1 MKFWA
6 LSYSLPANPSRY
18 RVAVWKKLKEI
29 GAVYLQPAVAVVPQR
44 EVLFD
49 ALNALKDTI
58 RSYGGKSAVLTLD
71 FADKEDEAAMLAQI
85 NQSRTEEYYAIAHD
99 VRRLAAQL
107 DWEKKNG
114 EIDEKYFHQELS
126 RLQKR
131 LVLAKKHDFFGAEG
145 RHEADDAV
153 EIITGMI
160 PQTGTAKKDARQ
172 KPAVKPTKPTAVKPT
187 AAAAV
192 TPEPVS
198 PVSPVSPVATEETP
212 APDMPV
218 FLF

>member
-44 EVLFD
+44 DGLID
-49 ALNALKDTI
+49 ALDALKETI
-58 RSYGGKSAVLTLD
+58 RSYGGKSAVLTME
-71 FADKEDEAAMLAQI
+71 FADKADEAAMLDQI
-85 NQSRTEEYYAIAHD
+85 NQARTEEYYAISHD

-114 EIDEKYFHQELS
+114 EIDVRYFQQEFR
-126 RLQKR
+126 RLKKR
-131 LVLAKKHDFFGAEG
+131 LDLAKKHDFFGADG
-145 RHEADDAV
+145 RREADDAV
-153 EIITGMI
+153 DIISGMI
-160 PQTGTAKKDARQ
+160 PQDGAVKKPAKPVKPAAKIS
-172 KPAVKPTKPTAVKPT
+172 KPAVPK
-187 AAAAV
+187 
-192 TPEPVS
+192 S
-198 PVSPVSPVATEETP
+198 PPAPAPTP
-212 APDMPV
+212 AAPEREEEVPDMPV

>member
-44 EVLFD
+44 D
-49 ALNALKDTI
+49 ALLEALEALKDTI
-58 RSYGGKSAVLTLD
+58 RSYGGKSAVLSLD
-71 FADKEDEAAMLAQI
+71 FADKDDEAAMLEQI
-85 NQSRTEEYYAIAHD
+85 NQTRTDEYYAISHD

-114 EIDEKYFHQELS
+114 EVDIRYFQQEFR
-126 RLQKR
+126 RLKKR
-131 LVLAKKHDFFGAEG
+131 LEVAKKHDFFGAEG
-145 RHEADDAV
+145 RREADDAV
-153 EIITGMI
+153 DIISGMI
-160 PQTGTAKKDARQ
+160 PQDGTKKENRPRPA
-172 KPAVKPTKPTAVKPT
+172 KPAKP
-187 AAAAV
+187 AAPKA
-192 TPEPVS
+192 
-198 PVSPVSPVATEETP
+198 TP
-212 APDMPV
+212 APVVPAAPAVPEEDPADMPV